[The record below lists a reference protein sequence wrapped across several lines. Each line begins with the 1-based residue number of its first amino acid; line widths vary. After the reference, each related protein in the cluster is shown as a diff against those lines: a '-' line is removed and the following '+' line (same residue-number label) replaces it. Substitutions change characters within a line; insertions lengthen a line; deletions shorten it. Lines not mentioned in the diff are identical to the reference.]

1 MISIT
6 PKAAEQI
13 RSSAR
18 QGDMENMPLRIAVTL
33 VEKGGFH
40 YALGFDD
47 NKHEGD
53 QVFQSE
59 GITLVAAPHSMDKLT
74 GTIID
79 YVEIEGKMEIIF
91 INPNDP
97 VQATPVK

>member
-1 MISIT
+1 MISVT
-6 PKAAEQI
+6 PNAAEQI

-18 QGDMENMPLRIAVTL
+18 QGGMENMPLRVAVTTQQD
-33 VEKGGFH
+33 GSFH

-53 QVFQSE
+53 KAFQSE
-59 GITLVAAPHSMDKLT
+59 GIDIVVAPQSMDKLT

-79 YVEIEGKMEIIF
+79 YVDIEGKMEIIF

-97 VQATPVK
+97 AQQKQG